1 MDPALRNYQ
10 LSNYLPAGKP
20 FNTEDITFARISTDA
35 QNCQPGDLFIAIVS
49 AAGDGHDQI
58 DVAFENGAVGILA
71 ERLLPTNIP
80 MVLVQDTRT
89 AYSRLNQ
96 ALHGNPTS
104 NVRTIAVTGTPA
116 TRSFTHLLSHAY
128 NHCGIQTGV
137 IAPTTQHPDGPLTD
151 HYTAAIQTL
160 QEAGADTVILEL
172 TPEELSSRI
181 YDGLEFDRL
190 VLTGVDTI
198 AEEFDGSTTAY
209 ENSIG
214 RAYSL
219 LKPNGVAI
227 INLADPITRFE
238 FLPTQHPFLSV
249 GNNDEADVSA
259 QLVEQGRSG
268 QRFRIFAGESSAELF
283 TPILGPQ
290 HIYNCLQAI
299 ATGLLDNLDFPKLC
313 EALQSYDHSPGQL
326 MPISHGQPFDVFL
339 DRADTAKQLSRAIR
353 ALRQVTNGKLIVVYG
368 PSAAQPKPVR
378 VAMGQV
384 AEKFAD
390 VSIITE
396 NNPEYENPLEIA
408 HDVLDGYTRSADAY
422 VIPGRERAIVWALT
436 QAEPEDT
443 VLICGKGDDTSHVMG
458 SEVFYFD
465 DAEIVKIC
473 LEEIQHPVAKYGRDV
488 FRIDDYRES

>member
-1 MDPALRNYQ
+1 MDPAPLTYQ

-20 FNTEDITFARISTDA
+20 FNTKDIAFARISTDA
-35 QNCQPGDLFIAIVS
+35 QNCQPGDLFIAIDS

-58 DVAFENGAVGILA
+58 DVAIENGAVGILA
-71 ERLLPTNIP
+71 ERILPTHIP

-96 ALHGNPTS
+96 ALHGNPTA
-104 NVRTIAVTGTPA
+104 NVRTIAVTGTTA

-137 IAPTTQHPDGPLTD
+137 ITSAVQHRDAPVTD
-151 HYTAAIQTL
+151 HYTVAIQNF
-160 QEAGADTVILEL
+160 QESGADTVILEV
-172 TPEELSSRI
+172 TPEELASRI

-190 VLTGVDTI
+190 VLTGVDTL
-198 AEEFDGSTTAY
+198 AEEFVGSATAY

-214 RAYSL
+214 RAYAL
-219 LKPNGVAI
+219 LKSNGVAI
-227 INLADPITRFE
+227 INIADPITRFE
-238 FLPTQHPFLSV
+238 FLPTQHAFLSV

-259 QLVEQGRSG
+259 QLIEQGRSG
-268 QRFRIFAGESSAELF
+268 QHFRIFAGESSAELF
-283 TPILGPQ
+283 TPVLGHQ
-290 HIYNCLQAI
+290 HIYNCLQTI
-299 ATGLLDNLDFPKLC
+299 ATGLLDNLDFHHLC
-313 EALQSYDHSPGQL
+313 DALESYEYSPGQL

-339 DRADTAKQLSRAIR
+339 DRADNAKQLSRAIR
-353 ALRQVTNGKLIVVYG
+353 ALRQVTTGKLIVVYG
-368 PSAAQPKPVR
+368 PSAYQPKPVR

-422 VIPGRERAIVWALT
+422 VIPGRERAIVWAIA

-443 VLICGKGDDTSHVMG
+443 VLICGKGDDTSHLMG
-458 SEVFYFD
+458 NEVFYFD

-473 LEEIQHPVAKYGRDV
+473 LDEILNPVAKYGRDL
-488 FRIDDYRES
+488 FRIDDYREN